1 MGIKLKKGDVV
12 VDTISKETGIL
23 LRRVDL
29 FEHTADPQ
37 YPALNAWEILW
48 SGKSNTPQ
56 SGRLQTYT
64 EEGILNMITEER
76 FMLL

>member
-1 MGIKLKKGDVV
+1 VGIKLKKGSVV

-23 LRRVDL
+23 LHRVDL
-29 FEHTADPQ
+29 FEHTTDPL

-48 SGKSNTPQ
+48 SGKAITPA

-64 EEGILNMITEER
+64 EEGIKNMITEGR
-76 FMLL
+76 FILL